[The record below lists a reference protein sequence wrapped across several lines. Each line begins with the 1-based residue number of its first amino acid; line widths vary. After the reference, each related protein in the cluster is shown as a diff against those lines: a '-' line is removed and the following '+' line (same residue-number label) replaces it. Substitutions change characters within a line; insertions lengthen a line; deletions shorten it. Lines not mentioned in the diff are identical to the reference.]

1 MKFDNEAI
9 DGPVYQKR
17 LFTPLLRKKQVPVPY
32 EDERLQFPKTM
43 KNPIS
48 RAYFLWL
55 IPLLNVGYRRTV
67 QPGDLYKLTDDLT
80 VEYYKNRFQA
90 IFQRRI
96 AKARIQHREKCA
108 SDEEADET
116 FVVSKYD
123 ILFTIYETWF
133 RVLLESAFLTTISVI
148 ISSLIPLVTK
158 QLIKFVEARSTGAQ
172 SSVGPGV
179 GYAFGI
185 FAMATVN
192 GLFVNHG
199 VYKAFKIGVQVKSVL
214 TTLILEKSFRL
225 SPRSH
230 HKFSSGDINSLM
242 STDLSRLEVG
252 MIYQTLFIA
261 LPIPV
266 VISVVILVLNIG
278 VAAVIGIVVF
288 FAFITAITGAT
299 TYLFKLR
306 KSVSVLTD
314 KRVTL
319 IREALNN
326 IKMIKFYSWE
336 RPYWANILAARAAEM
351 KVVFKIQALRNI
363 INALALSL
371 IGLTSMVAFLSL
383 YAIEGNTRSAADIFS
398 SVSLFELLGFLIFLL
413 PQCLSTSADVLV
425 ACKRVGSF
433 LDAEDNGVDENYHQI
448 NDPSSNKA
456 IQLKQASFEWEIF
469 DDEKSEDS
477 KGEKSSTPSIDINL
491 TGKKDTFQLKKVDFT
506 INKGEFF
513 AITGKI
519 GTGKSSLLQAMSG
532 FMKTKEGKVEVNGSL
547 LFSGAPWI
555 QNTTI
560 RENIIFGLEYD
571 STFYKKV
578 IAACSLQDDFDM
590 FAGGDLTE
598 VGEKGINLSGGQKA
612 RINLARSV
620 YANKDIILMDDCLSA
635 VDARVGKHIVKE
647 CFLKLLGDKTR
658 VLATHQLSL
667 ILSANRV
674 AYLSGDGSVDVGTLE
689 ELQERNSGFRELM
702 ASNVKSITEDDNSK
716 EELSLNDDNV
726 TIETLP
732 IEEKSDIG
740 GQSQT
745 LTKRRVGASSD
756 DVVSIETHDSNDN
769 LKKGKLVE
777 KEEQAVNS
785 LRFEVYKT
793 YLKYG
798 TGKFRAWGFFLVF
811 VPLMIISTFADIFTN
826 TWLSFWVSR
835 KFANVS
841 DGAYQGIYVTLVF
854 LWLIFLTVEF
864 VSLIRMT
871 TNASKNLNVVSFK
884 SILHAPMSFIDTNPM
899 GRIMNRFTKDTDAL
913 DNEISEQLR
922 LFVYGLS
929 RLVGML
935 ILNIIYLPWVALLV
949 PAMAAFFVA
958 FANYYQASC
967 REVRR
972 IEAVQRSFVYNTF
985 NETLSG
991 HDTIRAYGAE
1001 GRFSQKC
1008 ETQLDGMNE
1017 AGYTVWALQR
1027 FLNIGLD
1034 TLANLVAL
1042 VISLLCVNRV
1052 FKINAATAGLLVSYS
1067 LQLSPE
1073 LTQLIRSWTMLENDM
1088 NAAERLCQYA
1098 LHLPQEADHSVGSTT
1113 VDAPWPSSGELEFDR
1128 VSFSYRQGLPHV
1140 LKNLSFKVKSGE
1152 RIGICGRTGAG
1163 KSSIMNALYR
1173 LNELAEGKILI
1184 DGVDISTIGLNTL
1197 RSNLSIIPQD
1207 PALFTGSIR
1216 RNLDPFDEHPDF
1228 VLWDALR
1235 RAGLIEETE
1244 LENVKVQQKDLD
1256 DELHKFHLQQEV
1268 HEDGSNFSL
1277 GERQLIAFARAL
1289 VRNSKILILDEATS
1303 SVDYGTDNKIQQ
1315 TIMNEFK
1322 DCTILCIAHRL
1333 KTIIGYD
1340 RILTLDH
1347 GEVKELDTPQ
1357 NLFRKPDG
1365 IFRAMCL
1372 KSGITESDF

>member
-1 MKFDNEAI
+1 MLDDNEKI
-9 DGPVYQKR
+9 EGPVYQKR

-32 EDERLQFPKTM
+32 DDERRSFPKSI

-67 QPGDLYKLTDDLT
+67 QPDDLYKLTDDLA
-80 VEYYKNRFQA
+80 VRNYKNRFQA

-96 AKARIQHREKCA
+96 AEARRKHRQKCT
-108 SDEEADET
+108 SDEEADST
-116 FVVSKYD
+116 FVVSKFVC
-123 ILFTIYETWF
+123 LFSIYETWI
-133 RVLLESAFLTTISVI
+133 RVLLHSAILTSISVI
-148 ISSLIPLVTK
+148 ISSLIPLLTK

-172 SSVGPGV
+172 GSVGPGV
-179 GYAFGI
+179 GYAIGLFL
-185 FAMATVN
+185 MASVS

-199 VYKAFKIGVQVKSVL
+199 VYKAFRVGVQVRSVL
-214 TTLILEKSFRL
+214 TALILEKSFRL

-230 HKFSSGDINSLM
+230 HQFASGDINSLM
-242 STDLSRLEVG
+242 GTDLARLEVG
-252 MIYQTLFIA
+252 MIYQTLIIA
-261 LPIPV
+261 LPIPLAV
-266 VISVVILVLNIG
+266 SIAILVINIG
-278 VAAVIGIVVF
+278 VSAVIGIVVF
-288 FAFITAITGAT
+288 LAFIGAISGAT

-306 KSVSVLTD
+306 KTVSGLTD
-314 KRVTL
+314 KRVSL

-336 RPYWANILAARAAEM
+336 TPYWANILAARAAEM

-383 YAIEGNTRSAADIFS
+383 YAIEGGTRTAADIFS
-398 SVSLFELLGFLIFLL
+398 SVSSFELLGFLIFLL
-413 PQCLSTSADVLV
+413 PQCLSTTADVLV
-425 ACKRVGSF
+425 ACKRVGKF
-433 LDAEDNGVDENYHQI
+433 LDVEEIGVDENYHHF

-456 IQLKQASFEWEIF
+456 IQLKQATFEWEIF
-469 DDEKSEDS
+469 EDEKTGDS
-477 KGEKSSTPSIDINL
+477 KEKKSGTASPDIKL
-491 TGKKDTFQLKKVDFT
+491 TGKKDTFQLKNVDFT

-513 AITGKI
+513 VVTGKI
-519 GTGKSSLLQAMSG
+519 GSGKSSLLQAMSG
-532 FMKTKEGKVEVNGSL
+532 FMKTKEGQVEINGSL

-555 QNTTI
+555 QNATI
-560 RENIIFGLEYD
+560 RENITFGLEYD
-571 STFYKKV
+571 PAYYKEV
-578 IAACSLQDDFDM
+578 ISACSLQDDFDS

-635 VDARVGKHIVKE
+635 VDARVGKHIVQE
-647 CFLKLLGDKTR
+647 CLLKLLGDKTR
-658 VLATHQLSL
+658 ILATHQLSL
-667 ILSANRV
+667 ISSANRV
-674 AYLSGDGSVDVGTLE
+674 AYLSGDGTVDVGTLE
-689 ELQERNSGFRELM
+689 ELEARNSGFKELLS
-702 ASNVKSITEDDNSK
+702 SNVKNITEDDSTNEKS
-716 EELSLNDDNV
+716 SLNDDDIS
-726 TIETLP
+726 IEELP
-732 IEEKSDIG
+732 IEEESDHSRK
-740 GQSQT
+740 SQT
-745 LTKRRVGASSD
+745 LTKRRVGASTDVLSIQTNDSD
-756 DVVSIETHDSNDN
+756 DN

-785 LRFEVYKT
+785 LRLEVYKT

-798 TGKFRAWGFFLVF
+798 SGKFRAWGFFLVF
-811 VPLMIISTFADIFTN
+811 IPLMCISTFADIFTN
-826 TWLSFWVSR
+826 TWLSFWVSH
-835 KFANVS
+835 KFPGLS
-841 DGAYQGIYVTLVF
+841 DATYQGIYSALV
-854 LWLIFLTVEF
+854 LSWLIFLTIEF
-864 VSLIRMT
+864 VSLIGMT
-871 TNASKNLNVVSFK
+871 TNASKILNVVSIK
-884 SILHAPMSFIDTNPM
+884 RILHAPMSFIDTNPM

-929 RLVGML
+929 RLVGMI
-935 ILNIIYLPWVALLV
+935 ILNIIYLPWIALLI
-949 PAMAAFFVA
+949 PIMAALFIA

-967 REVRR
+967 REIRR

-991 HDTIRAYGAE
+991 NTTIRAYKSE
-1001 GRFSQKC
+1001 GRFSEKC
-1008 ETQLDGMNE
+1008 ESHLDRMNE

-1034 TLANLVAL
+1034 TLANIVAL

-1067 LQLSPE
+1067 LQLGPE

-1098 LHLPQEADHSVGSTT
+1098 LHLPQEADHNVGTTSVE
-1113 VDAPWPSSGELEFDR
+1113 APWPNRGEIEFDK

-1140 LKNLSFKVKSGE
+1140 LKELSFKVNSGE

-1173 LNELAEGKILI
+1173 LNELADGKIFI
-1184 DGVDISTIGLNTL
+1184 DGVDISTIGLSTL

-1216 RNLDPFDEHPDF
+1216 RNLDPFDEHPDS

-1244 LENVKVQQKDLD
+1244 LDDVKVQQKDLD

-1268 HEDGSNFSL
+1268 EEEGINFSL

-1303 SVDYGTDNKIQQ
+1303 SVDYGTDDKIQR
-1315 TIMNEFK
+1315 TIVNEFK

-1333 KTIIGYD
+1333 KTIISYD